1 MISTR
6 MAITVLL
13 ATSLLL
19 APVAMAA
26 DPAQAPDLAA
36 VVGHL
41 RQQIQASDFR
51 ATGRLVRVAANG
63 DRANYKVT
71 MKAHWFPDGLRLLCE
86 IAGPTA
92 ERTRLLLH
100 MTANGHVTIDVLQPG
115 GKAPVSLLF
124 EHWNDPLLG
133 TDFSYE
139 DMVEGQFF
147 WKSQELL
154 PAAKYGARDC
164 FVLKSAPGGEDR
176 SFYESVTSWIDRDI
190 FYPVHVLKVVRGS
203 QQQKDFTYF
212 GLRQTSGVWSASQ
225 VEVKLQGRP
234 GSSLLIIERGSAKAK
249 LERKD
254 FDLQAAT
261 KGEQ

>member
-1 MISTR
+1 MSAARVAT
-6 MAITVLL
+6 TVLL
-13 ATSLLL
+13 VSTLLR
-19 APVAMAA
+19 APVAVAA
-26 DPAQAPDLAA
+26 APAQGPDLAT
-36 VVGHL
+36 VLGHL

-63 DRANYKVT
+63 DRTNYKVT
-71 MKAHWFPDGLRLLCE
+71 MKAHWFPDGLRLLSE
-86 IAGPTA
+86 ITGPAA
-92 ERTRLLLH
+92 EHTKLLLH

-115 GKAPVSLLF
+115 SKAPVSLLF

-147 WKSQELL
+147 WKTQELL

-164 FVLKSAPGGEDR
+164 FVLKSAPGGDDR

-190 FYPVHVLKVVRGS
+190 YYPVHVLKVVRAS

-212 GLRQTSGVWSASQ
+212 GLRQTSGIWSASQ
-225 VEVKLQGRP
+225 VEVKVQGKP

-249 LERKD
+249 LQRKD
-254 FDLQAAT
+254 FDIQAAT
-261 KGEQ
+261 QGEQ